1 MNACLTEE
9 QEDDF
14 RAELPQVNFIGTK
27 LELEDWFAKKLA
39 LSIYRRLVGNEDAQ
53 AQTTIEAAL
62 TRAIGED
69 LGYSP
74 IRMGAAIQITVD
86 QGSGAIAELPDL
98 NFSLAEGRGLISD
111 YLIKHRE
118 SRSPSLIIAYCAAI
132 IMIQCVL
139 LLCSHLWSVTS
150 SPAFQAA
157 FVYQPSCENLTD
169 MIAGADAFYGGDEDA
184 SAKLTRLLGG
194 QY

>member
-86 QGSGAIAELPDL
+86 
-98 NFSLAEGRGLISD
+98 
-111 YLIKHRE
+111 
-118 SRSPSLIIAYCAAI
+118 
-132 IMIQCVL
+132 
-139 LLCSHLWSVTS
+139 
-150 SPAFQAA
+150 
-157 FVYQPSCENLTD
+157 
-169 MIAGADAFYGGDEDA
+169 
-184 SAKLTRLLGG
+184 
-194 QY
+194 